1 MSPNKT
7 PTLKIKLPNGVEL
20 IKFGSSQE
28 EFESLLPNPGG
39 STTINIIGTCDLN
52 IWNGNVTGQ
61 IKITD
66 YEIIG
71 SKKYYF

>member
-1 MSPNKT
+1 MSPNKS
-7 PTLKIKLPNGVEL
+7 PTLKIKLPNGTEL

-28 EFESLLPNPGG
+28 EYKSLLPTPGG
-39 STTINIIGTCDLN
+39 STTINIVGTCDLN
-52 IWNGNVTGQ
+52 IWNDNVTGQ